1 MAILHTV
8 SRSAYQDAALA
19 SCLKVAMPGCA
30 VLLIE
35 DGVYAARADGEIAHL
50 INAAAAPIH
59 VYALHAD
66 ILARGIAGGELL
78 ERVQIVDYDGF
89 VRLACEYDQVLAWF

>member
-1 MAILHTV
+1 VAILHTV

-19 SCLKVAMPGCA
+19 SCLKVALPGCV

-35 DGVYAARADGEIAHL
+35 DGVYAARAGGEIAHV
-50 INAAAAPIH
+50 INGAAAPIQ

-66 ILARGIAGGELL
+66 LLARGITSSELI
-78 ERVQIVDYDGF
+78 ERVQVVDYDGF
-89 VRLACEYDQVLAWF
+89 VRLACEADQVLAWF